1 MFISNSKIRT
11 KKKKMDTSSN
21 DTNKNTKKR
30 KATTPKTRK
39 NSITNK
45 KKRSEELFLRDGTPI
60 KLLDEYQNSEYINK
74 NKKSLYDLLSDSNNL
89 SYFPTFELFSDFVCQ
104 LKESDCKI
112 QEKHTS
118 QLVVLRMTFGYP
130 ELQNYHWMGL
140 TFLIMI

>member
-1 MFISNSKIRT
+1 
-11 KKKKMDTSSN
+11 MDTSSN

-104 LKESDCKI
+104 LKS
-112 QEKHTS
+112 
-118 QLVVLRMTFGYP
+118 
-130 ELQNYHWMGL
+130 
-140 TFLIMI
+140 LIVKFRKNIHHN